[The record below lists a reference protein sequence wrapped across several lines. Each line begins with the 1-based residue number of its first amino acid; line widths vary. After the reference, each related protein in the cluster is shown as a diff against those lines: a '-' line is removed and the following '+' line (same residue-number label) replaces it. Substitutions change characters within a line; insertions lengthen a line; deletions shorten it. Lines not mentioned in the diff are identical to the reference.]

1 METNIERDRPRRR
14 TLTTINIGA
23 VALLVC
29 VGCAGSGGWARAKW
43 HTDYDSAESAVRE
56 TGQPMVLRFVNPR
69 PGRPDPLDRIF
80 DSARVSSRLDGYVC
94 CVLYRSYEPDR
105 RYVSQYGVQRAPAV
119 IVVHPDD
126 TYHAKIGKMSVEEF
140 LAFLDDAKP
149 PGAPAII
156 SPYIPREARY
166 HWIADL
172 DEVFELVRETGR
184 PGLIVF
190 HRGFTGDF
198 RAIQAMMSKHE
209 VFTRVCQM
217 VHGQDG
223 GWNRWAT
230 TRETPFGEIVLP
242 AIVWL
247 QPDGSHEVLE
257 MPDSSQS
264 IARFVDRCRKNADSA
279 PETSVSEQTA
289 LSTQ

>member
-1 METNIERDRPRRR
+1 
-14 TLTTINIGA
+14 
-23 VALLVC
+23 
-29 VGCAGSGGWARAKW
+29 
-43 HTDYDSAESAVRE
+43 
-56 TGQPMVLRFVNPR
+56 
-69 PGRPDPLDRIF
+69 
-80 DSARVSSRLDGYVC
+80 
-94 CVLYRSYEPDR
+94 
-105 RYVSQYGVQRAPAV
+105 
-119 IVVHPDD
+119 
-126 TYHAKIGKMSVEEF
+126 
-140 LAFLDDAKP
+140 
-149 PGAPAII
+149 
-156 SPYIPREARY
+156 
-166 HWIADL
+166 
-172 DEVFELVRETGR
+172 VFELVRETGR

-230 TRETPFGEIVLP
+230 TRETLFGKIVLP